1 MDHVPLTDADLAR
14 WRLRSQRLTRPHP
27 AGADEVVGHLLAVQ
41 AENPSQSAWAVAGRT
56 ETPDAADLG
65 GLLESGAVLRTHVL
79 RPTWHYVRAEDIVW
93 LVEVTA
99 PRVLRVTA
107 QQLTELDHRALERA
121 TAAVLDSLATE
132 GDLTRTQLAEALAA
146 RGVAPSGHL
155 LMILLAHLELQTLIC
170 SGKPADGQHTYALLS
185 ARVPEPR
192 RLERDEALAELAR
205 RYFTGHGPA
214 TEKDLAYWA
223 TLTVTDVR
231 HGLASVGDDLEHFTH
246 DGRTYWH
253 APGEPPAAGQEPR
266 GHLLQVLDEMYR
278 GYQDSRYVLDTAG
291 LVPRMREPATGMAL
305 VDGQLIAWMK
315 RTVAKDRV
323 EFALTPLRELRPD
336 EVDVL
341 AAAAER
347 YGAFLGRPAT
357 LRLVSGGRRS
367 GDDPR

>member
-1 MDHVPLTDADLAR
+1 MPLTDADLAR
-14 WRLRSQRLTRPHP
+14 WRLRSQHLTRPYAAT
-27 AGADEVVGHLLAVQ
+27 AGDVVAHLLAVQ

-56 ETPDAADLG
+56 EAADAADLG
-65 GLLESGAVLRTHVL
+65 GLLDSGAVLRTHVL

-93 LVEVTA
+93 LIEVTA
-99 PRVLRVTA
+99 PRVLKVTA
-107 QQLTELDHRALERA
+107 QQLTELDDRALDRA

-146 RGVAPSGHL
+146 RGVAANGHL

-170 SGKPADGQHTYALLS
+170 SGRPADGQHTYALMS

-192 RLERDEALAELAR
+192 RMEREEALAELAR

-231 HGLASVGDDLEHFTH
+231 VGLAAVQDELDHLEH

-253 APGEPPAAGQEPR
+253 SPGDPPAAGPEPR

-291 LVPRMREPATGMAL
+291 LVSRTREPAVGMAL
-305 VDGQLIAWMK
+305 VDGQLVAWMK
-315 RTVAKDRV
+315 RTLGKDRV
-323 EFALTPLRELRPD
+323 DFALTPLRELGAD
-336 EVDVL
+336 EVDAL
-341 AAAAER
+341 HEAASR
-347 YGAFLGRPAT
+347 YGAFLDLEP
-357 LRLVSGGRRS
+357 RLVGV
-367 GDDPR
+367 

>member
-1 MDHVPLTDADLAR
+1 MSLTDVDIAR
-14 WRLRSQRLTRPHP
+14 WRLRSQYLTHPHAAT
-27 AGADEVVGHLLAVQ
+27 AGAVVDHLLAVQ

-56 ETPDAADLG
+56 EAADAADLG
-65 GLLESGAVLRTHVL
+65 GLLDSGAVLRIHVL

-93 LVEVTA
+93 LIEVTR

-107 QQLTELDHRALERA
+107 QQLTELDDQALDRA

-146 RGVAPSGHL
+146 RGVAANGHL

-170 SGKPADGQHTYALLS
+170 SGKPADGQHTYARLS
-185 ARVPEPR
+185 DRVPDPR
-192 RLERDEALAELAR
+192 RLERVEALAELAR

-231 HGLASVGDDLEHFTH
+231 KGLAAVADELERFTH

-253 APGEPPAAGQEPR
+253 APGEPPTAGQEPR

-278 GYQDSRYVLDTAG
+278 GYQDSRYVLDAPG
-291 LVPRMREPATGMAL
+291 LVPRTREPAVGMAL
-305 VDGQLIAWMK
+305 VDGQLLAWMK
-315 RTVAKDRV
+315 RILAKDRV
-323 EFALTPLRELRPD
+323 DFALTPLRDLAPD
-336 EVDVL
+336 EVDAL
-341 AAAAER
+341 HEAAER
-347 YGAFLGRPAT
+347 YGAFVGLPA
-357 LRLVSGGRRS
+357 RLTGVQ
-367 GDDPR
+367 